1 MALAHIVNAYPDELV
16 CDMAEVYSVYDW
28 RALPLVTAATLA
40 QGLPASSRVMRLL
53 SGGLPD
59 AETML
64 LAMIV
69 DRLGHIAWM
78 FSEDGAKRLNHPPS
92 ILEAITDRTPKQD
105 LSEGFDSS
113 DAFFA
118 AWAQIT
124 GGENNNG

>member
-16 CDMAEVYSVYDW
+16 CDMAEVYSVYEW
-28 RALPLVTAATLA
+28 RSLPLVTAATLA
-40 QGLPASSRVMRLL
+40 QGLPASSRVMRKL
-53 SGGLPD
+53 SGGLPE

-78 FSEDGAKRLNHPPS
+78 FSEDGSKRANHPPY

-105 LSEGFDSS
+105 LSEGFDSG
-113 DAFFA
+113 DAFFE

-124 GGENNNG
+124 GGENNG

>member
-78 FSEDGAKRLNHPPS
+78 FSEDGAKRINHPPY
-92 ILEAITDRTPKQD
+92 ILDAITGRTPKQD

-113 DAFFA
+113 DAFFV

-124 GGENNNG
+124 GGNNNG

>member
-28 RALPLVTAATLA
+28 RSLPLVTAATLA
-40 QGLPASSRVMRLL
+40 QGLPASSRVMRKL
-53 SGGLPD
+53 SGGLPEAD
-59 AETML
+59 VML

-78 FSEDGAKRLNHPPS
+78 FSEDGSKRANHPPS
-92 ILEAITDRTPKQD
+92 SLEAITDRTPEQN
-105 LSEGFDSS
+105 LSEGFDSGE
-113 DAFFA
+113 AFFA

-124 GGENNNG
+124 GGDNNG